1 MAPGAADQ
9 DDEKLQIRVRELLKK
24 ALEIRAVPRL
34 VVIRRY
40 PASMPQYHIG
50 HLERVQRIEREMEKF
65 PGLALTG
72 NGYRGIGIP
81 DCIHQAELAAERI
94 WGTQC

>member
-9 DDEKLQIRVRELLKK
+9 DNDKLQMNVRELLRK

-34 VVIRRY
+34 VAIRRH
-40 PASMPQYHIG
+40 PGSMPQYHVG
-50 HLERVQRIEREMEKF
+50 HLERVQRIEQEMAKF

-72 NGYRGIGIP
+72 NAYHGVGIP
-81 DCIHQAELAAERI
+81 DCIHQAELTAERI
-94 WGTQC
+94 CDAR